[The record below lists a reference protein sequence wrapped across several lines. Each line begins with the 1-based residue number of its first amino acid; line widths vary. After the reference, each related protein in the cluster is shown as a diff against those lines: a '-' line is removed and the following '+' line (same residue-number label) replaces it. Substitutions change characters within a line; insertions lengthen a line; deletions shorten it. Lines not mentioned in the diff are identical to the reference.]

1 MDETVAHTDEIELSI
16 SSQEFHAP
24 DLWAATTSRIAMS
37 GAATCAALSFNRGN
51 AGPVLRIVH
60 QGLVFDN
67 SGAEPRPVFEMREGE
82 VFNLADEIPA
92 WAAALLEQYTRHP
105 E

>member
-1 MDETVAHTDEIELSI
+1 
-16 SSQEFHAP
+16 
-24 DLWAATTSRIAMS
+24 MS
-37 GAATCAALSFNRGN
+37 GAATCAALLFNRGN

-67 SGAEPRPVFEMREGE
+67 SGAEPRPVFEMSEGE

-92 WAAALLEQYTRHP
+92 WAAALLEQYARHP